1 MLATFGRCYMTLR
14 GTVPVNSEEIGTQ
27 EKIASNH
34 LKDLSDDLFEKIQ
47 WPIIK

>member
-1 MLATFGRCYMTLR
+1 MC
-14 GTVPVNSEEIGTQ
+14 VVSQ